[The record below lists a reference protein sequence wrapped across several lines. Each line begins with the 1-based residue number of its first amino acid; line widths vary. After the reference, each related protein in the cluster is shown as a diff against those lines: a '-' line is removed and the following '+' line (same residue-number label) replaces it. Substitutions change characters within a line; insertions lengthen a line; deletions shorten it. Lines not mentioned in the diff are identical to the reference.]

1 MTSAS
6 SPGTSPTI
14 SPATLDALRF
24 PLTGSR
30 LIEASAGTGKTFT
43 IAMLYVRLVL
53 GHGGEQAFGRP
64 LTPPEILVVTFTE
77 AATRE
82 LRDRIRARLAQA
94 AAFFQATLAPTPDA
108 DPLLQALRDAYPPH
122 EWPACARKLQL
133 AAEWMDE
140 AAVSTIHSWCYRML
154 GEHAFDSGSLFNQT
168 LETDPRELLLEVVRD
183 YWRTFFF
190 VLTPADVRELRE
202 RWPSPQAFYDSVVR
216 LLDSADTLGQDT
228 PPAEVFRVTREEKAR
243 RLSELKAP
251 WAVWCDELQALLDEA
266 IANRWV
272 DGRKLQARYLHP
284 WLNTLRLWASGDDT
298 WPDLKTGWE
307 RLTPAGLHDCWKDA
321 SPVPQHPAL
330 AAIEQLRAQLEALP
344 VPHNQV
350 LKHACRWVSQR
361 FQREQMQRAQMG
373 FQDLLTRLDRALQGE
388 NGARLA
394 QRIREQFPV
403 AMIDEF
409 QDTDPLQYRIFDAL
423 YRVAQTDAQQALIL
437 IGDPK
442 QAIYA
447 FRGADI
453 HTYLRARRDTAP
465 RHYTL
470 ATNFRSTGPMVAAIN
485 QVFMQAEQRPDSPGA
500 FRFRH
505 AEDNPLPFLP
515 VRANGRAARWQHAQG
530 EGAALTCWLLA
541 ADAPLS
547 ASDYRQRMATGC
559 AREVVR
565 LLQQGVQGQA
575 GFVQPGLALQPVQP
589 GDMAILVN
597 NGREAAAVRE
607 QLSRRGVRSVYLSD
621 RESVFQTA
629 QATELQAWLAACAD
643 PENDRLLRAALATPM
658 LGLSWQALASL
669 SDDERVWERR
679 VMQFFTYQRIWRQQG
694 VLPMLRRLMWEFE
707 VPRRLLRSGNARALT
722 DVLHLSELLQHAAV
736 RLDGEHAL
744 LRYLA
749 QQCQDENPGAD
760 SLKLR
765 LESDAD
771 RVKVVTVHK
780 SKGLEYPLVFLP
792 FACAYR
798 PVSAT
803 DTPLVYHD
811 DDGQRRIELDA
822 DHEAA
827 ARADEER
834 LGEDLRKFYVA
845 LTRARYATWVGIAP
859 LKGLER
865 SAPGYLLGIGANVTS
880 EALATSLS
888 AWCGAH
894 SVQCPLPQADEV
906 HYQDTADL
914 RVMSAEPPL
923 PDLRRHRWRI
933 TSYSGLQLA
942 GRHDDNN
949 HDNNNCEVLAE
960 VQTAQQETFIE
971 PQTQAEPPVSAV
983 AHGGLDLHAFP
994 RGAAPG
1000 SFLHGLLEWA
1010 GREGFALL
1018 ANDRE
1023 RVADQVA
1030 RRCNRQGWPSWIPV
1044 LTEWLMQQLRQ
1055 PMALPAGE
1063 VALAQLQHY
1072 QVEMEFW
1079 FALHQ
1084 VDTREL
1090 DERVRAA
1097 LFAGAS
1103 RPALVDE
1110 QLNGMLKGFIDL
1122 VFVHQGRYYVLDYKS
1137 NWLGTQAEDYQLT
1150 PFTPAQP
1157 APMVQ
1162 AMLNHRY
1169 DVQLVLYL
1177 FALHRLLKS
1186 RLPDYD
1192 YDRHVGGA
1200 VYLFL
1205 RGSQAPGGGVC
1216 HLRPEKAVIEALEQ
1230 LFGKHLFG
1238 DAGEERA

>member
-1 MTSAS
+1 MTPVSL
-6 SPGTSPTI
+6 
-14 SPATLDALRF
+14 PATLDALRF

-94 AAFFQATLAPTPDA
+94 AAFFLAAQPQDPPADA
-108 DPLLQALRDAYPPH
+108 LLHALRDDYPPD

-190 VLTPADVRELRE
+190 ALPPADVVELRE
-202 RWPSPQAFYDSVVR
+202 RWPSPQAFYGSVTP

-228 PPAEVFRVTREEKAR
+228 PPAEVFRATREEKAR
-243 RLSELKAP
+243 LLAALKAP
-251 WAVWCDELQALLDEA
+251 WTVWCDELQALLDEA
-266 IANRWV
+266 IANKRV
-272 DGRKLQARYLHP
+272 DGRKLQTRYLHP
-284 WLNTLRLWASGDDT
+284 WLDALRTWASGDDT

-307 RLTPAGLHDCWKDA
+307 RLTPAGLHACWK
-321 SPVPQHPAL
+321 VPEQAPEHPAL
-330 AAIEQLRAQLEALP
+330 TAIEQLRAQLEALP
-344 VPHNQV
+344 RPHSLV
-350 LKHACRWVSQR
+350 LKHACRWVHQR

-373 FQDLLTRLDRALQGE
+373 FQDLLTRLDEALQGD

-423 YRVAQTDAQQALIL
+423 YRVAQTSAQQALIL

-470 ATNFRSTGPMVAAIN
+470 ATNFRSTEPMVAAVN
-485 QVFMQAEQRPDSPGA
+485 QVFMQAEQRPDTLGA
-500 FRFRH
+500 FRFRQ
-505 AEDNPLPFLP
+505 ADENPLPFLP
-515 VRANGRAARWQHAQG
+515 VQANGRTARWQHAQG

-547 ASDYRQRMATGC
+547 ASEYRQRMAAGC

-575 GFVQPGLALQPVQP
+575 GFVQPDQPLHPVTP

-629 QATELQAWLAACAD
+629 QAAELQAWLAACAD

-658 LGLSWQALASL
+658 LGLSWQALACL
-669 SDDERVWERR
+669 NHDEREWERR
-679 VMQFFTYQRIWRQQG
+679 VMQFFGYQRIWRQQG
-694 VLPMLRRLMWEFE
+694 VLPMLRRLMWEFD
-707 VPRRLLRSGNARALT
+707 VPRRLLSAGNARALT
-722 DVLHLSELLQHAAV
+722 DVLHLAELLQQAAV
-736 RLDGEHAL
+736 QLDGEHAL

-798 PVSAT
+798 AVSAT
-803 DTPLVYHD
+803 DSLLIYHD
-811 DDGQRRIELDA
+811 DNGQRCIELDA
-822 DHEAA
+822 SHEAA
-827 ARADEER
+827 ARADNER

-845 LTRARYATWVGIAP
+845 LTRARYATWLGIAP

-865 SAPGYLLGIGANVTS
+865 SAPGYLLGLDATFTTDT
-880 EALATSLS
+880 LAASLS
-888 AWCGAH
+888 AWCGEY
-894 SVQCPLPQADEV
+894 STQCALPETDDARYQAG
-906 HYQDTADL
+906 ADHWQ
-914 RVMSAEPPL
+914 MAAEPPL

-933 TSYSGLQLA
+933 TSYSGLQRA
-942 GRHDDNN
+942 VGSDDDNR
-949 HDNNNCEVLAE
+949 HTAE

-971 PQTQAEPPVSAV
+971 PQTPPVHPSPVTAP
-983 AHGGLDLHAFP
+983 AGLGLHGFP

-1010 GREGFALL
+1010 GREGFAAL
-1018 ANDRE
+1018 AADRE

-1030 RRCNRQGWPSWIPV
+1030 RRCNRQGWTVWIPL
-1044 LTEWLMQQLRQ
+1044 LTEWLMQQLSQ
-1055 PMALPAGE
+1055 PMTLPQGAFS
-1063 VALAQLQHY
+1063 LAELQHY

-1084 VDTREL
+1084 VDTRTL
-1090 DERVRAA
+1090 DDTVRVATFDAA
-1097 LFAGAS
+1097 PGPSLLA
-1103 RPALVDE
+1103 E

-1137 NWLGTQAEDYQLT
+1137 NWLGAQAEDDQSTLLT
-1150 PFTPAQP
+1150 PGQP

-1162 AMLNHRY
+1162 AMLHHRY

-1177 FALHRLLKS
+1177 FALHRLLQS

-1192 YDRHVGGA
+1192 YDRHIGGA

-1216 HLRPEKAVIEALEQ
+1216 HVRPDKTVIDALEQ
-1230 LFGKHLFG
+1230 LFSG
-1238 DAGEERA
+1238 AIRESA